1 MTPSFLRVDSV
12 SADSRSLTVAFSLSA
27 NLNRYFNEP
36 HVFRVKYSQDISGVP
51 EGILVIP
58 FITNVLP
65 IIWLTD
71 AVLQVPRLDRVFY
84 ESIPEIKK
92 GYADMSPML
101 TFKGRVEV
109 DELEEHDVS
118 PSEQVAAFFSG
129 GVDAFA
135 TLIRHREEKP
145 ILLTM

>member
-84 ESIPEIKK
+84 ESIP
-92 GYADMSPML
+92 
-101 TFKGRVEV
+101 
-109 DELEEHDVS
+109 
-118 PSEQVAAFFSG
+118 
-129 GVDAFA
+129 
-135 TLIRHREEKP
+135 
-145 ILLTM
+145 